1 MNNMNSVNGSGE
13 HQHQPDNPAPDELR
27 EAGRELRQKA
37 NDLRKDLV
45 GQLNKAAAALRQEVR
60 DKSSDPSL
68 HQSVDEAATGLEK
81 AAVYLN
87 NHSVEDMGVEAV
99 RTVKQNPVPM
109 VAIVF
114 VLGLIVGLLLRG
126 GKR

>member
-1 MNNMNSVNGSGE
+1 MTSANGTGE
-13 HQHQPDNPAPDELR
+13 HTHGAADQAAAELR

-45 GQLNKAAAALRQEVR
+45 GQLNKAAAALRQEAR

-87 NHSVEDMGVEAV
+87 NHSVEDMGAEAV
-99 RTVKQNPVPM
+99 QTVKQNPVQTM
-109 VAIVF
+109 AIVF
-114 VLGLIVGLLLRG
+114 VVGLIIGLLLRG